1 MFVLANILYGLAWI
15 LNTVLEI
22 YFWIVII
29 SAVLSF
35 VRPDPYNPIV
45 RTLRML
51 TEPVYYRIRRR
62 LPFLMQGGLDFTP
75 LVVLLAVKFLQMVL
89 VKSLFTTAFKLGFS

>member
-22 YFWIVII
+22 YFWIVIV

-89 VKSLFTTAFKLGFS
+89 VKSLFTTALKLGFS